1 MLSCKGFWK
10 GNDFFKIIWFGA
22 FYFVDIIIYKKIWVP
37 DLIHDQTIELWIV
50 ITESETKTPE
60 DEGSY
65 PSY

>member
-1 MLSCKGFWK
+1 MISCKGFWK

-50 ITESETKTPE
+50 ITE
-60 DEGSY
+60 
-65 PSY
+65 